1 MDEVTKR
8 RLAQN
13 EAIFR
18 AINGQVLELEEKF
31 GSRDGGFICEC
42 ADASCSENV
51 FLRLDE
57 YERIHADEQ
66 RFVVVPGHER
76 PEIETVL
83 ERHPAYLV
91 VEKAIPVPA
100 LNSG

>member
-1 MDEVTKR
+1 MDEVTKL

-18 AINGQVLELEEKF
+18 AINEQVLGLEEKF
-31 GSRDGGFICEC
+31 GSRDGGFTCEC
-42 ADASCSENV
+42 ADASCTANV
-51 FLRLDE
+51 FLPLDE

-66 RFVVVPGHER
+66 RFFVVPGHER

-83 ERHPAYLV
+83 ERHAAYFV
-91 VEKAIPVPA
+91 VEKAVRVPA
-100 LNSG
+100 LHRG